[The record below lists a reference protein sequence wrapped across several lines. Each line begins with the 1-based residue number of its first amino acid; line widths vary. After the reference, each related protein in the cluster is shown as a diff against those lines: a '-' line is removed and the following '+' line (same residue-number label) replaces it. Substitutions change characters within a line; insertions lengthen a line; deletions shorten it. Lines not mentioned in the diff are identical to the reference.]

1 MTHQAL
7 ADATGSVREVVARTL
22 GELSRQG
29 IITTGG
35 GGITILDPDAL
46 TKAAGYE
53 MAWA

>member
-1 MTHQAL
+1 VSAHTVGTRHYVKFKALMTL
-7 ADATGSVREVVARTL
+7 R
-22 GELSRQG
+22 ELSREG

-35 GGITILDPDAL
+35 GGITVLDPDAL

>member
-1 MTHQAL
+1 MTL
-7 ADATGSVREVVARTL
+7 R
-22 GELSRQG
+22 ELSREG

-35 GGITILDPDAL
+35 SGITVRDPDAL